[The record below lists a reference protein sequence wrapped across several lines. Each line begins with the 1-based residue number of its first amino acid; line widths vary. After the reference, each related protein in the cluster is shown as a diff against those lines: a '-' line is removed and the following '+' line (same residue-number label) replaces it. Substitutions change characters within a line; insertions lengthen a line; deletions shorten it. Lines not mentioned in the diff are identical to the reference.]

1 VLLVGDWAQL
11 SSLEAGGAFAM
22 LVNDRSDPPEL
33 SEVRRFQ
40 HDWERTA
47 SVQLRAGDPAAI
59 DAYAEHDRIKSS
71 DRNEMLDALYRAWR
85 DDVARG
91 LTSLMIAGDGDS
103 VTELNL
109 RARAERV
116 ASGEVND
123 VCAEIAGG
131 AIAGVATASS
141 PAKTTADSS
150 PGRHGSRTATPGRC
164 VPSAQTAHSPCSART
179 GAGVVTLPAEYARI
193 HVELG
198 YAATV
203 FRAQG
208 RTVDTAHS
216 LVGATASRES
226 LYVAATRGRQ
236 ANTLY
241 VDLET
246 DPDDETSHGDT
257 EHGSAGQILRAVL
270 DRSSADT
277 AAHTALERRRPDTGA
292 TS

>member
-1 VLLVGDWAQL
+1 MRRNRG
-11 SSLEAGGAFAM
+11 
-22 LVNDRSDPPEL
+22 RSD
-33 SEVRRFQ
+33 RRC
-40 HDWERTA
+40 
-47 SVQLRAGDPAAI
+47 GD
-59 DAYAEHDRIKSS
+59 R
-71 DRNEMLDALYRAWR
+71 
-85 DDVARG
+85 
-91 LTSLMIAGDGDS
+91 
-103 VTELNL
+103 
-109 RARAERV
+109 
-116 ASGEVND
+116 
-123 VCAEIAGG
+123 
-131 AIAGVATASS
+131 
-141 PAKTTADSS
+141 
-150 PGRHGSRTATPGRC
+150 
-164 VPSAQTAHSPCSART
+164 
-179 GAGVVTLPAEYARI
+179 VVTRKNNRRLVAGATWVKNGDAWTVRAVCPDGALTVQRENGCRRRHAAGEYARI

>member
-22 LVNDRSDPPEL
+22 LVNDRSDPSEL

-40 HDWERTA
+40 HDWERTG

-116 ASGEVND
+116 ASGEVNE
-123 VCAEIAGG
+123 VWVEIAGR
-131 AIAGVATASS
+131 AIAGAGDRVVTRQNNRRLLAG
-141 PAKTTADSS
+141 TTWVKNGDVWTVRAV
-150 PGRHGSRTATPGRC
+150 GSD
-164 VPSAQTAHSPCSART
+164 
-179 GAGVVTLPAEYARI
+179 GAITVQRENGSGVVTLPAEYARI

-257 EHGSAGQILRAVL
+257 EHGSAGRILRAVL